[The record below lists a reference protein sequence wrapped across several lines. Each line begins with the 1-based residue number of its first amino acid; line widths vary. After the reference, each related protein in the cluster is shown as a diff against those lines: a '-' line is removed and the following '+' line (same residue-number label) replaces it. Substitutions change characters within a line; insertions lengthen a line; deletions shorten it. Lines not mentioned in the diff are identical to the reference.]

1 MSLVP
6 IHPPGNMVF
15 CHRES
20 WIIDKGRG
28 FPSHHIGSEL
38 GYLSLIDRLIFTFR
52 AIWMVISSVK
62 NKSSSFFS
70 KSGNVM
76 KDSSSSADFLPTDT
90 SQNAT
95 PIESSSSKSTFCV
108 Q

>member
-6 IHPPGNMVF
+6 IHTPGNMVIV
-15 CHRES
+15 HRNS
-20 WIIDKGRG
+20 WIIDRGRG

-62 NKSSSFFS
+62 IKVPVFF

-76 KDSSSSADFLPTDT
+76 KDSSSSADFLPTDA

>member
-1 MSLVP
+1 MIDRAGAFLAIILAPSLG
-6 IHPPGNMVF
+6 IF
-15 CHRES
+15 R
-20 WIIDKGRG
+20 
-28 FPSHHIGSEL
+28 
-38 GYLSLIDRLIFTFR
+38 LSIDRLIFAFR

-62 NKSSSFFS
+62 IKVPVFS
-70 KSGNVM
+70 KSGNVL

-95 PIESSSSKSTFCV
+95 PIESSSSNSTFCV

>member
-1 MSLVP
+1 MLLVP

-20 WIIDKGRG
+20 WIIDRGRG

-62 NKSSSFFS
+62 IKVPVFS
-70 KSGNVM
+70 KSGNVV

-90 SQNAT
+90 SQKAT

>member
-6 IHPPGNMVF
+6 IHPPGNTVF

-20 WIIDKGRG
+20 WIIDRGRG

-62 NKSSSFFS
+62 IKVPVFS